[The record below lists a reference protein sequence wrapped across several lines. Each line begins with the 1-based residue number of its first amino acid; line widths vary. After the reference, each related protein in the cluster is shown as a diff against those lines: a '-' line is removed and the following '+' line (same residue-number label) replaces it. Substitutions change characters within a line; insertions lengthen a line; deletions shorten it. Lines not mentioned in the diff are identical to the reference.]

1 MLKRTT
7 DVALSA
13 IGLVISAPIA
23 AVIAVAIKLDSGGP
37 VIFRQERVGRGF
49 RPFLIYKF
57 RTMVADAPRIGR
69 AITVGGDRRIT
80 RVGRF
85 LRRTKLDEL
94 PQLINVLKGDMS
106 LVGPRPELRKYVEAF
121 RAEYERILTVR
132 PGMTDLASLR
142 FIDESSV
149 LARAGDPER
158 AYVEWVL
165 PEKIKLA
172 RQYVDNSSLRMDLH
186 LLGLTL
192 ARIISH

>member
-1 MLKRTT
+1 LLKRTT